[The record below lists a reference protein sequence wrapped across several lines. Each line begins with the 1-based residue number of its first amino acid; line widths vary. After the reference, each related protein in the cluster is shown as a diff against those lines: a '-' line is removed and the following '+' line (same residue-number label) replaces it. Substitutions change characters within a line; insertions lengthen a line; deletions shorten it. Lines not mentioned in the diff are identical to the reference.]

1 MAFNTNL
8 SLEAQN
14 YNMQGLSAANQAVN
28 YSLLNNTTVAAA
40 DTNAGIVAA
49 IQAAAAA
56 TPYTTSYELRQG
68 GLIDRICRAITRNI
82 GVFTDAAILGLTTTA
97 GLIAL
102 ATAADPRLPS
112 DYTGTSP
119 SE

>member
-1 MAFNTNL
+1 MAFNTSL

-14 YNMQGLSAANQAVN
+14 YNFQGLTAANMAVN
-28 YSLLNNTTVAAA
+28 YGFLTNTTVAAA
-40 DTNAGIVAA
+40 DTNAGIQAA
-49 IQAAAAA
+49 ITAAVGPTIAG
-56 TPYTTSYELRQG
+56 ELRQTV
-68 GLIDRICRAITRNI
+68 DRLNRAIGRNI

-102 ATAADPRLPS
+102 ATAVDTRLPS
-112 DYTGTSP
+112 DYTACSP